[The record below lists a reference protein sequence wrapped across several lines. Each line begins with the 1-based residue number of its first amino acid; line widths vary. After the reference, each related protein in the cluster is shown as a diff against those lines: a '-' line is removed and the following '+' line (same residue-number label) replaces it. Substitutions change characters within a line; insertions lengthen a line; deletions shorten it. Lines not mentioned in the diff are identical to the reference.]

1 MRSRQTIYSKRD
13 AEAFGLCPF
22 GRHENGC
29 SKVNFLSAT
38 RCSSFSTFTTPYTLL
53 AVTFVFLA
61 TLASAGAQAIAA
73 EAMLALPDAP
83 GATSSSA
90 DPAPDPASGAF
101 RFDSLFTLS
110 APSAMASRTTK
121 DIAPGQQA
129 PRLTIGDK
137 ILLGFRSS
145 VTPFSL
151 TGWVFSAGYSQAVNG
166 SPNYG
171 TNAKAFA
178 QRLGAAA
185 ARNESEGVFS
195 DSLMAPLFHEDP
207 RYYELGRGHPFVR
220 RLVYAAT
227 RTFVTRT
234 DDGKASPNYALFF
247 GNVGGAALTN
257 AYYPSQNRGFGN
269 TAKTFGLSLGGSSLG
284 FIVTEFYTD
293 ALEVV
298 HLKKT
303 P

>member
-1 MRSRQTIYSKRD
+1 MHFSPRTRTD
-13 AEAFGLCPF
+13 V
-22 GRHENGC
+22 
-29 SKVNFLSAT
+29 SKVIFSSTARYFNTSAAS
-38 RCSSFSTFTTPYTLL
+38 C
-53 AVTFVFLA
+53 AFLA
-61 TLASAGAQAIAA
+61 TAFLFLASLASAGAQTAIVSPVSD
-73 EAMLALPDAP
+73 AMLALPDAP
-83 GATSSSA
+83 GEVSSSSA
-90 DPAPDPASGAF
+90 SNTASPADSF
-101 RFDSLFTLS
+101 RFDSMPMRS
-110 APSAMASRTTK
+110 ATPAMASRTTK
-121 DIAPGQQA
+121 NIAPGQQA

-151 TGWVFSAGYSQAVNG
+151 TGWVFSAGYSQAING

-171 TNAKAFA
+171 TNATAFA

-195 DSLMAPLFHEDP
+195 DALMAPLFHEDP
-207 RYYELGRGHPFVR
+207 RYYEMGQGHPFIKRV
-220 RLVYAAT
+220 LYAAT

-234 DDGKASPNYALFF
+234 DDGQATPNYALLF

-257 AYYPSQNRGFGN
+257 AYYPPQNRGFGN

-293 ALEVV
+293 ALEVA
-298 HLKKT
+298 HLKKAQ
-303 P
+303 